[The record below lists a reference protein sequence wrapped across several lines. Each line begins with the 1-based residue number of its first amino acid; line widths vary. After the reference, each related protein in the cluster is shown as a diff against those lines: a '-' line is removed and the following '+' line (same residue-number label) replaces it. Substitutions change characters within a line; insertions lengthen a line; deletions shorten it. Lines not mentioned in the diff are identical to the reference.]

1 MRTSATLIAI
11 VVSALAAHA
20 ALAQPVHATC
30 ESKRAEISR
39 DMEHAKAKGQVS
51 RARGLEKAL
60 RENQAHCSD
69 AKLEQEHAAR
79 IADQERKVERR
90 QRDLDAARGA
100 GKAGKIADREAKLAK
115 EKAELEKLR
124 RGAL

>member
-1 MRTSATLIAI
+1 MRTTSTLVAIA
-11 VVSALAAHA
+11 VSALATHA

-39 DMEHAKAKGQVS
+39 NIEHGKALGQMNRV
-51 RARGLEKAL
+51 RGLEKAL

-69 AKLEQEHAAR
+69 AKLEQAHAAK
-79 IADQERKVERR
+79 IAEQERAVETR
-90 QRDLDAARGA
+90 QRDLDEVRKT
-100 GKAGKIADREAKLAK
+100 GKAGKIADREAKLAE
-115 EKAELEKLR
+115 EKAELEALR

>member
-1 MRTSATLIAI
+1 
-11 VVSALAAHA
+11 
-20 ALAQPVHATC
+20 
-30 ESKRAEISR
+30 
-39 DMEHAKAKGQVS
+39 MEHAKAKGQVS
-51 RARGLEKAL
+51 RVRGLEKAL

-90 QRDLDAARGA
+90 QRDLDEARGT

>member
-1 MRTSATLIAI
+1 MRASSCLITAA
-11 VVSALAAHA
+11 VSALLSHA

-30 ESKRAEISR
+30 ESKRADISR
-39 DMEHAKAKGQVS
+39 DIDHAKAKGQTN

-60 RENQAHCSD
+60 RETQANCSD
-69 AKLEQEHAAR
+69 AELAKEHAAR
-79 IADQERKVERR
+79 IARQEKRFAER
-90 QRDLDAARGA
+90 QRDLDKAREQ

-124 RGAL
+124 TGSR

>member
-1 MRTSATLIAI
+1 MLHWHNPCMPLVKQARGDLTRYGAC
-11 VVSALAAHA
+11 
-20 ALAQPVHATC
+20 QG
-30 ESKRAEISR
+30 
-39 DMEHAKAKGQVS
+39 KGQVS

-79 IADQERKVERR
+79 VADQERKVERR
-90 QRDLDAARGA
+90 QRDLDEARGT

-115 EKAELEKLR
+115 EKAELENCAEERSESEASRACIR
-124 RGAL
+124 RT